1 MYLDANNLYGWAMS
15 QKLPVNGFRWE
26 NDISRFNDDFI
37 KNYDENS
44 DEGYILEVDIEYP
57 EKLFNLHKD
66 FPFLPEKKK
75 VEKSKSMFV
84 P

>member
-1 MYLDANNLYGWAMS
+1 MYLDANNLYEWAMS

-75 VEKSKSMFV
+75 
-84 P
+84 